1 MQLKFE
7 TGRSMVEII
16 GILAVAGV
24 LSIGGVLV
32 LVMMIFKPSLMPM
45 MQRIQ

>member
-16 GILAVAGV
+16 GVLAVAGV
-24 LSIGGVLV
+24 LSIDAYDATNPI
-32 LVMMIFKPSLMPM
+32 ME
-45 MQRIQ
+45 